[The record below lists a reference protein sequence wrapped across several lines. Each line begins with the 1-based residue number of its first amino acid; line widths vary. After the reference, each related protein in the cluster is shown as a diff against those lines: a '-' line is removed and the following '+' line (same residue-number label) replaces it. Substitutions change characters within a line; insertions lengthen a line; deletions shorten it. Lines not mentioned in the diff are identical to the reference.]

1 MSRGAGRRLWAYLT
15 RDLREIAFPSSLPD
29 PPLAAGEQAGQ
40 RRRLTPALLLKAVRA
55 GLVQY
60 RASFRLSF
68 PHLYEPDSAAPADG
82 ATATDRAEGEAL
94 QQELGAAARAGA
106 QAARP
111 YLRELY
117 QTRAAAYRDGV
128 REFVLGYRE
137 AFRDNL
143 LQEAARL
150 KRQADDAGPTDTAA
164 RPRT

>member
-1 MSRGAGRRLWAYLT
+1 
-15 RDLREIAFPSSLPD
+15 
-29 PPLAAGEQAGQ
+29 
-40 RRRLTPALLLKAVRA
+40 VRA

-60 RASFRLSF
+60 KDSFRLSF
-68 PHLYEPDSAAPADG
+68 PHLYEPAAGDG
-82 ATATDRAEGEAL
+82 AARSPAQGREEGEAL

-106 QAARP
+106 LAARP

-143 LQEAARL
+143 LSEAARL
-150 KRQADDAGPTDTAA
+150 KRQADENLRPPDAEAGRQP
-164 RPRT
+164 

>member
-1 MSRGAGRRLWAYLT
+1 
-15 RDLREIAFPSSLPD
+15 
-29 PPLAAGEQAGQ
+29 
-40 RRRLTPALLLKAVRA
+40 VRA
-55 GLVQY
+55 GLVEY
-60 RASFRLSF
+60 KPSSRLSF
-68 PHLYEPDSAAPADG
+68 PHLYEPVGGDG
-82 ATATDRAEGEAL
+82 AADNPAQDRAEGEAL

-106 QAARP
+106 MAARP

-150 KRQADDAGPTDTAA
+150 KRQAEDKPPVGPTDAA
-164 RPRT
+164 AGRQT